1 MVAQPKILEGVD
13 ELVEESPLKV
23 IFDKLEVWLNGGEG
37 FSRVEDDSAYAK
49 FYFNRRAT
57 FIKHDAEGNV
67 ILQIS
72 VEEPKNGGRFILTFA
87 NEIAGIAQDGA
98 QTGNP
103 SAREGAED
111 KPFEHLFSK
120 IEAVLP
126 ANQYPIVEVV
136 GKAREAIADSSSN

>member
-1 MVAQPKILEGVD
+1 MVAQPKNFERVD

-37 FSRVEDDSAYAK
+37 FSRVDDQSAYAK
-49 FYFNRRAT
+49 FYINRRAT
-57 FIKHDAEGNV
+57 FIKHDAQGNV

-72 VEEPKNGGRFILTFA
+72 IEKPKSGGRFILTFA

-98 QTGNP
+98 QTGNS
-103 SAREGAED
+103 SAREGAEN

-120 IEAVLP
+120 IEAVLL
-126 ANQYPIVEVV
+126 ANPNSIMTVV
-136 GKAREAIADSSSN
+136 GDAREAIADSSSN